1 MIAQL
6 FLINGFVRKPLG
18 QAAIGFALCALCAA
32 CVPAESPP
40 KEPGPADYSDAGNW
54 LNVPAVEK
62 AAYIDNKPVDVFYL
76 YPTCHFTRGKV
87 CSAADEDIRREARFL
102 REAHFGIF
110 NSANVY
116 APFYRQ
122 LSIGYIEE
130 LLNEQGPQG
139 VLRVLRDIPGV
150 DAINAFI
157 WYLENYNKGRPVIFA
172 SHSQG
177 SGVMELLL
185 PWIRENRPEALERMV
200 AAYIIGAPV
209 QEEFLAQAGLPFA
222 AGPLDTGVVISYS
235 TELAATEFNPFQGG
249 LAINPVNW
257 RTDETPAGKE
267 ESLGS
272 RVRYGYSA
280 PVDIPHFAGA
290 QLNLKRGT
298 VETNADIAS
307 GPPWPAGV
315 LHRYDYDLFYY
326 NLQKNVED
334 RITAWFAAP

>member
-1 MIAQL
+1 MIAQW
-6 FLINGFVRKPLG
+6 FLINSFGRKPLR
-18 QAAIGFALCALCAA
+18 QAAIGFALCAVFAA

-40 KEPGPADYSDAGNW
+40 QEPGPADYADAGNW
-54 LNVPAVEK
+54 LNVPAGEK

-76 YPTCHFTRGKV
+76 YPTCNFTGGKV
-87 CSAADEDIRREARFL
+87 CSAADEDMRREARFL

-139 VLRVLRDIPGV
+139 ALRALREIPGV
-150 DAINAFI
+150 DAINAFR
-157 WYLENYNKGRPVIFA
+157 WYLENYNKGRPIIFA

-177 SGVMELLL
+177 SGVMEILLL
-185 PWIRENRPEALERMV
+185 WIRENRPEALQRMV

-222 AGPLDTGVVISYS
+222 AGALDTGVVVSYN
-235 TELAATEFNPFQGG
+235 TELAATEFNPFRGG

-257 RTDETPAGKE
+257 RTDRTPAGKE

-290 QLNLKRGT
+290 QLNPETGT

-334 RITAWFAAP
+334 RITAWFAAH